1 MTGNLETLTVM
12 LTFLVCMGV
21 KMTGNLETLAVMLTF
36 WVCMGVPVRACI
48 CAGVQGDS
56 FML

>member
-12 LTFLVCMGV
+12 LKFLVCMGV
-21 KMTGNLETLAVMLTF
+21 
-36 WVCMGVPVRACI
+36 PVHACI
-48 CAGVQGDS
+48 CAGAQGDI

>member
-12 LTFLVCMGV
+12 LKFLVCMGV
-21 KMTGNLETLAVMLTF
+21 P
-36 WVCMGVPVRACI
+36 VCACI
-48 CAGVQGDS
+48 CARVQDDI